1 MSMLCYVLGLSPE
14 QIKALRVK
22 PSLATDVAMAAM
34 GEGDVSQFGSLQEA
48 LDLQKSWH
56 MLHYLFTGSI
66 DDTRSHGAALL
77 SGEELGEDIGYGP
90 VRLHGEKATAEF
102 ARFLESVDLEGRLA
116 RMNVAE
122 MANAGVYSMP
132 DGDEEDGIR
141 DEIGYYFPQLRD
153 YVVRVAQK
161 QGGLLTW
168 LS

>member
-1 MSMLCYVLGLSPE
+1 MSMLCYVLGVSPE
-14 QIKALRVK
+14 QIKALRAK
-22 PSLATDVAMAAM
+22 PDLATDVAMAAM
-34 GEGDVSQFGSLQEA
+34 GEGDVSQFGSLQES

-66 DDTRSHGAALL
+66 DHTRSPGATLL

-102 ARFLESVDLEGRLA
+102 ARFLENLDIEDVLT
-116 RMNVAE
+116 RMNIAE

-132 DGDEEDGIR
+132 GGDEEDGIR
-141 DEIGYYFPQLRD
+141 EEVGYYFPQLRA
-153 YVVRVAQK
+153 YVVQVAQK